1 MCKDEKTGKNNSK
14 LSLYPLKFGGVVKN
28 LLKVKPLDKNKMN
41 NFTKPRNHG
50 SI

>member
-1 MCKDEKTGKNNSK
+1 MGENNGK
-14 LSLYPLKFGGVVKN
+14 LSLYPLGFKQTVKD
-28 LLKVKPLDKNKMN
+28 LLKVKPLEKNKMN